1 MTYSGAAKAREAR
14 ESLGQALE
22 ALQRDSNIPEDVM
35 AVAQNI
41 AQSVGAL
48 FEAERASSEPDG
60 KASVKA
66 ALGSLS
72 QTLALLQDVRT
83 QHGGIATAT
92 EVLAR
97 TMSLLFPLTTV
108 PSRLPPAD
116 HAAPQPQVPPHA
128 PVPQVSAFAPTAVAP
143 HQPAQQPMQPM
154 GQAPMPAMPQ
164 PQAHAPQSH
173 APQPAAHRPSVPT
186 PPPATG
192 PRVDVEAN
200 IGATTESNFF
210 VGFSGEISDGGVFLS
225 TYEVLK
231 LGTRVRALVT
241 LPGNFEF
248 KVDGWVRFVRDPMDF
263 NSDADPG
270 MGIQFEHLSA
280 DARDL
285 VLRFIR
291 KRAPLFYDD

>member
-92 EVLAR
+92 EVLAK

-116 HAAPQPQVPPHA
+116 HAAPQPHIPPTA
-128 PVPQVSAFAPTAVAP
+128 PLPQANAFAPTAVAP
-143 HQPAQQPMQPM
+143 QA
-154 GQAPMPAMPQ
+154 APMPQ
-164 PQAHAPQSH
+164 QAHAPQ
-173 APQPAAHRPSVPT
+173 AAQHRPSVPT

>member
-22 ALQRDSNIPEDVM
+22 ALQRDTNIPEDVM

-92 EVLAR
+92 EVLAK

-108 PSRLPPAD
+108 PSRMPPAAPAPVAQPHIPPAAAVPQV
-116 HAAPQPQVPPHA
+116 HAAP
-128 PVPQVSAFAPTAVAP
+128 
-143 HQPAQQPMQPM
+143 
-154 GQAPMPAMPQ
+154 AM
-164 PQAHAPQSH
+164 A
-173 APQPAAHRPSVPT
+173 PAAAPSAPPVRGSVPT

-231 LGTRVRALVT
+231 LGSRVRALVT

-248 KVDGWVRFVRDPMDF
+248 KVDGWVRFVRDPMDL
-263 NSDADPG
+263 NSDAEPG

-280 DARDL
+280 EARDL

>member
-92 EVLAR
+92 EVLAK

-116 HAAPQPQVPPHA
+116 HAAPQPHIPPTA
-128 PVPQVSAFAPTAVAP
+128 PLPQANAFAPTAVAP
-143 HQPAQQPMQPM
+143 
-154 GQAPMPAMPQ
+154 QAAMPQ
-164 PQAHAPQSH
+164 QAHAPQ
-173 APQPAAHRPSVPT
+173 PAQHRPSVPT

>member
-92 EVLAR
+92 EVLAK

-116 HAAPQPQVPPHA
+116 HAAPQPHIPPTA
-128 PVPQVSAFAPTAVAP
+128 PVPQANAFAPTAVAP
-143 HQPAQQPMQPM
+143 QPMAPQPMAQQPMAPQPMQPM
-154 GQAPMPAMPQ
+154 AQ
-164 PQAHAPQSH
+164 PQAHAPQ
-173 APQPAAHRPSVPT
+173 PAQHRPSVPT
-186 PPPATG
+186 PPPSTG